1 MNALTVTLG
10 TIGVAFSLLAWASF
24 VGGVAKMVRAIR
36 IGQSAPDRWR
46 PFLPRLKTML
56 IEFIA
61 HTRMNKFRTV
71 GWAHWLVMVGF
82 LAGFI
87 LYFEAYGQ
95 VWNPEFHWP
104 IFGNWHIYCASSTI
118 RGCPSGCRGSRARGS
133 ARRTSSRPSFSSR
146 AWAWCW

>member
-1 MNALTVTLG
+1 MRDSLGGNSPASDSSATPGWLNYKEGRDMNALTVTLG
-10 TIGVAFSLLAWASF
+10 TIGLVFSLVAWASF
-24 VGGVAKMVRAIR
+24 LGGVTTMVRAIR
-36 IGQSAPDRWR
+36 LGQSAPDRWR

-61 HTRMNKFRTV
+61 HTRMNKFRSV

-95 VWNPEFHWP
+95 V
-104 IFGNWHIYCASSTI
+104 
-118 RGCPSGCRGSRARGS
+118 
-133 ARRTSSRPSFSSR
+133 
-146 AWAWCW
+146 